1 MKIKKTRWIYNNEKN
16 FLVTI
21 EDENSSVGENKFGI
35 GSGYYVGAIFVFIL
49 ANLISCW
56 LLFNKYPERFS
67 EIVKFL
73 LGVDIL
79 TLILAKMLVKYVKK

>member
-1 MKIKKTRWIYNNEKN
+1 MKKK

-21 EDENSSVGENKFGI
+21 EDENISVDENKIGI
-35 GSGYYVGAIFVFIL
+35 GIGIGYYVGAIFVFIL
-49 ANLISCW
+49 ANSISCW
-56 LLFNKYPERFS
+56 FLFGNYPERFS

-73 LGVDIL
+73 LGVDTL

>member
-1 MKIKKTRWIYNNEKN
+1 MKKK

-21 EDENSSVGENKFGI
+21 EDENISVDENKFGI
-35 GSGYYVGAIFVFIL
+35 GIWYYVGVIFVFIL
-49 ANLISCW
+49 ANLLSCW
-56 LLFNKYPERFS
+56 LLFDNYPERFS

-73 LGVDIL
+73 LGVDTL

>member
-1 MKIKKTRWIYNNEKN
+1 MKKK

-21 EDENSSVGENKFGI
+21 EDENISVDENKFGI
-35 GSGYYVGAIFVFIL
+35 GIWCYVGVIFVFIL
-49 ANLISCW
+49 ANLLSCW
-56 LLFNKYPERFS
+56 LLFGNYPERFS

-73 LGVDIL
+73 LGVDTL

>member
-1 MKIKKTRWIYNNEKN
+1 MKKN

-21 EDENSSVGENKFGI
+21 EDENISVEENKFGI
-35 GSGYYVGAIFVFIL
+35 NSLCYVCAVCIFIL
-49 ANLISCW
+49 ANSVSCW
-56 LLFNKYPERFS
+56 FLFDKYPEKFS

-73 LGVDIL
+73 LGVDTL

>member
-1 MKIKKTRWIYNNEKN
+1 MKKK

-21 EDENSSVGENKFGI
+21 EDENISVDENKFGI
-35 GSGYYVGAIFVFIL
+35 GIWHYVGAIVVFIL
-49 ANLISCW
+49 ANSLSSW
-56 LLFNKYPERFS
+56 LLFGNYPERFS

-73 LGVDIL
+73 LGVDTL

>member
-1 MKIKKTRWIYNNEKN
+1 MKKK

-21 EDENSSVGENKFGI
+21 EDENISVDENKIGI
-35 GSGYYVGAIFVFIL
+35 GIRYYVGAIFVFIL
-49 ANLISCW
+49 ANSLSCW
-56 LLFNKYPERFS
+56 LLFGNYPERFS

-73 LGVDIL
+73 LGVDTL

>member
-1 MKIKKTRWIYNNEKN
+1 MKKK

-21 EDENSSVGENKFGI
+21 EDENSSVEENKFGI
-35 GSGYYVGAIFVFIL
+35 GFWYYVGAIFVFIL
-49 ANLISCW
+49 ANSLSCW
-56 LLFNKYPERFS
+56 LLFGNYPERFS

-73 LGVDIL
+73 LGVDTL

>member
-1 MKIKKTRWIYNNEKN
+1 MKKK

-21 EDENSSVGENKFGI
+21 EDENSSVEENKFGI
-35 GSGYYVGAIFVFIL
+35 GSRYYVGAIFVFIL
-49 ANLISCW
+49 ANSLSC
-56 LLFNKYPERFS
+56 LFLFDKYPERFS

-73 LGVDIL
+73 LGVDTF

>member
-1 MKIKKTRWIYNNEKN
+1 MKKK

-21 EDENSSVGENKFGI
+21 EDENISVDENKIGI
-35 GSGYYVGAIFVFIL
+35 GYYVGAIFVFIL
-49 ANLISCW
+49 ANSISCS
-56 LLFNKYPERFS
+56 LLFGIYPERFS

-73 LGVDIL
+73 LGVDTL

>member
-1 MKIKKTRWIYNNEKN
+1 MKKK

-21 EDENSSVGENKFGI
+21 EDENISADENKFGI
-35 GSGYYVGAIFVFIL
+35 GSGYYVGTIVVFIL
-49 ANLISCW
+49 ANSLSCW
-56 LLFNKYPERFS
+56 FLFGKYPERFS